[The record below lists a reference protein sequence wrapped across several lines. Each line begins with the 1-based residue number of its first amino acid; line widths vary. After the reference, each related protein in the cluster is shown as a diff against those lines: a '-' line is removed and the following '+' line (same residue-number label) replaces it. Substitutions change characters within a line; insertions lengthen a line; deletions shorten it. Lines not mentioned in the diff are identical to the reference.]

1 MSSVIVKL
9 PSRIAEQLSK
19 IEKEPVF
26 NNKFD
31 TLLLFLQELFR
42 EDSAVVA

>member
-1 MSSVIVKL
+1 MSSAIVEL
-9 PSRIAEQLSK
+9 PSRIAEQPSK
-19 IEKEPVF
+19 IEKEPFF

-42 EDSAVVA
+42 EKILQ